1 MLTRVVRSTSMSRPG
16 TPFSRGRRWWWL
28 LLSCLLILLPHLIGV
43 AVVSTGDMPVGTSI
57 AMLRLTATVVAL
69 AAGGLLCI
77 QWWVSGDRSTAWL
90 GAAILS
96 LAITQVP
103 SALLELDSSTAA
115 AIDTPPTVL
124 DSLLAIPFLALLAF
138 GITGRTFTHR
148 ITPILLAVSTGLTFG
163 AVRVAYTSFD
173 LETRLHLAELSF
185 TTGML
190 GAAVLGAVVVGILMR
205 YDLPTWARNECIVAA
220 IAVTYGRVARIDSWG
235 ESGIWEIAASAFLL
249 AGFVIL
255 ASTATELLRQAL
267 KENEK
272 RINALAERAESAEE
286 TLRVDEETLH
296 ELKGAIAGIGSAS
309 RILTGM
315 SSGLDAAQQ
324 RRLVD
329 LLSVEMD
336 RLERLI
342 TGARSGPAEV
352 QLDPLIGGIVS
363 AYRYAGMPIH
373 SFASGAS
380 AWTVASD
387 LTDVL
392 HVLLSNAAR
401 HAPGATTMIW
411 VRRRHDRVDVHVSDE
426 GPGIPAAL
434 RDRVFERGARS
445 DGSPGQG
452 LGLHIARRV
461 IEQHSGRLTLA
472 DDPRHGTTFIISL
485 PLKEPAQPVS
495 GEVSE
500 RESA

>member
-1 MLTRVVRSTSMSRPG
+1 MSHPG
-16 TPFSRGRRWWWL
+16 TPFGRGRRWWWL
-28 LLSCLLILLPHLIGV
+28 LLFFLLILLPHLLGF
-43 AVVSTGDMPVGTSI
+43 AVVSAGDMPVDTSI

-69 AAGGLLCI
+69 AGGGLLCI
-77 QWWVSGDRSTAWL
+77 HWWISGNQSTAWL
-90 GAAILS
+90 GSAILS
-96 LAITQVP
+96 LAITQGP
-103 SALLELDSSTAA
+103 SALLELDTSTAA
-115 AIDTPPTVL
+115 ALDTPPTVL
-124 DSLLAIPFLALLAF
+124 DSLLAIPFLVLLAC
-138 GITGRTFTHR
+138 GITGRTFAHR
-148 ITPILLAVSTGLTFG
+148 ITPILLAIITGLTFG
-163 AVRVAYTSFD
+163 AARVAYTVFD
-173 LETRLHLAELSF
+173 LETRLHLAEPSF
-185 TTGML
+185 TAGML
-190 GAAVLGAVVVGILMR
+190 AAAVLGAFVVGILMR

-220 IAVTYGRVARIDSWG
+220 IAVTYGRVVRIDTWG
-235 ESGIWEIAASAFLL
+235 DAGIWEIAASAFLL
-249 AGFVIL
+249 VGFVIL
-255 ASTATELLRQAL
+255 ASTASELLRLAL
-267 KENEK
+267 KENEM
-272 RINALAERAESAEE
+272 RIKALAERAESAEE
-286 TLRVDEETLH
+286 TLRVEEETLH

-315 SSGLDAAQQ
+315 SSGLDTAQQ
-324 RRLVD
+324 KRLVD

-352 QLDPLIGGIVS
+352 QLDPLIGNLVS

-411 VRRRHDRVDVHVSDE
+411 ARQRHDRVDVHVSDE
-426 GPGIPAAL
+426 GPGVPAAL
-434 RDRVFERGARS
+434 RDRVFERGVRS

-461 IEQHSGRLTLA
+461 IEQHGGRLTLA
-472 DDPRHGTTFIISL
+472 DDSRHGTTFIVSL
-485 PLKEPAQPVS
+485 PLKEPAQPVTR
-495 GEVSE
+495 EFSE